1 VPEDHQA
8 TPPADEER
16 QSTEDGQARITVA
29 LAVLVAWRRRAGR
42 MRAGVVTSAAL
53 VLTLG
58 ALLVSLLPFA
68 PVAPLELF
76 GPLHSAPAMH
86 VSSTATVAATP
97 TPTPQPQPF
106 QMLDLTRYVNPFV
119 GTGAGGQDFGFGAA
133 GGNTFPGATLPFGMT
148 QFSPD
153 TASGRIRPSGYGY
166 ADSIIR
172 GFSLTHLSGAGCPI
186 FGDIPFMP
194 ATGSVANAVYG
205 AGFSHR
211 DESASPGAYSVR
223 LTNGIYVELT
233 ATLRTGFAR
242 VTFPAGLPRTLL
254 LAAGSDLRGAQAAH
268 TQIVSPTEIA
278 GSVTSGPFCSFLR
291 TTYTVYF
298 DAQVNR
304 QPASFGAWQG
314 GAWPGARTANG
325 AGSGV
330 YLQFASH
337 ADATMLLKVG
347 LSYVSA
353 ANARANLAAENPGWD
368 FDGVRAAAGATWN
381 DLLNHA
387 QATGGSAQD
396 ERTFYTALYHALL
409 APNIFSDV
417 NSQYPGF
424 DGRIHTAQGYTQ
436 YANFSSWD
444 IYRSEVPLLALIA
457 PLQASD
463 MMQSLVA
470 DGQQAGA
477 LPRWPL
483 ANSETGIMI
492 GDSPTVILAEGEAF
506 GAREFDTGAALR
518 LVIAG
523 ATHPGIG
530 AGGSVERAG
539 LSAYLRLGYVPLGAA
554 WVPVSNS
561 LEYYTDDYA
570 IACLARDLGQVDT
583 ARQFVVRAENWP
595 KIYNPAPGYM
605 QPRTA
610 GGGFAPVD
618 PTDSDIYVEGD
629 AWQYTWMVNFDA
641 GGLVAHLGGSAAA
654 QRRLDDFFRQLNA
667 GPAAPHA
674 YMGNEP
680 SLGAPWMYDF
690 MGAPQKTQATVRRVM
705 TQLYGDSPQG
715 LPGNDDLGAMSSW
728 YVWAALGMYP
738 LLPGRAGFVLG
749 SPLFPQVTLTVM
761 GRHVRLEAPG
771 AGRGAPYVGGM
782 RIDGA
787 PTTSLWLPLTRLATA
802 SEIAYDM
809 AASPDAG
816 WGRTSAD
823 APPSVTTDA
832 WLTTPDRPSKG
843 PLLGTY

>member
-1 VPEDHQA
+1 VPEEPHA

-16 QSTEDGQARITVA
+16 QSTQGGQARVTVA
-29 LAVLVAWRRRAGR
+29 LAVREAGERRAAR
-42 MRAGVVTSAAL
+42 IWAGVATSVAL
-53 VLTLG
+53 VVTLG
-58 ALLVSLLPFA
+58 ALLVSLLSLVPL
-68 PVAPLELF
+68 APLELL
-76 GPLHSAPAMH
+76 GPLHSAPATRA
-86 VSSTATVAATP
+86 VSAATAAATP
-97 TPTPQPQPF
+97 ALSLQPQPF
-106 QMLDLTRYVNPFV
+106 QMMDLTRNVNPFV
-119 GTGAGGQDFGFGAA
+119 GTDASGQDFGFGAA
-133 GGNTFPGATLPFGMT
+133 AGNTFPGATLPFGMT

-153 TASGRIRPSGYGY
+153 TAGGRIRPSGYGY
-166 ADSIIR
+166 ADSVIR

-194 ATGSVANAVYG
+194 ATGSVANAAYG

-223 LTNGIYVELT
+223 LANGIHVELT
-233 ATLRTGFAR
+233 ATLRTGLAR
-242 VTFPAGLPRTLL
+242 VTFPAGQPQTLL
-254 LAAGSDLRGAQAAH
+254 LAAGSDLRGVQAAH
-268 TQIVSPTEIA
+268 AQIVSPTEVT

-298 DAQVNR
+298 DAQVSR
-304 QPASFGAWQG
+304 RPASFGAWQG
-314 GAWPGARTANG
+314 GALPGARSANG

-330 YLQFASH
+330 YLQFASD
-337 ADATMLLKVG
+337 ADATVLLKVG

-353 ANARANLAAENPGWD
+353 ANARANLAAETSGWD

-381 DLLNHA
+381 ELLNHA

-409 APNIFSDV
+409 APNTFSDV
-417 NSQYPGF
+417 NGQYPGF
-424 DGRIHTAQGYTQ
+424 DGRIHTARRYIQ
-436 YANFSSWD
+436 YANFSGWD

-463 MMQSLVA
+463 MMHSLVA

-492 GDSPTVILAEGEAF
+492 GDSPAVILAEGEAF
-506 GAREFDTGAALR
+506 GAREFDTGAALQ
-518 LVIAG
+518 LVVVG

-583 ARQFVVRAENWP
+583 ARQFVARAENWP
-595 KIYNPAPGYM
+595 KIYNPATGYM
-605 QPRTA
+605 QPRTTV
-610 GGGFAPVD
+610 GGFAPVD

-641 GGLVAHLGGSAAA
+641 GGLVARLGGPAAA

-690 MGAPQKTQATVRRVM
+690 MGAPQKTQALVRRIM
-705 TQLYGDSPQG
+705 TQLYGDSPDG

-749 SPLFPQVTLTVM
+749 SPLFPQVTLTIE
-761 GRHVRLEAPG
+761 GRRVRLEAPG
-771 AGRGAPYVGGM
+771 AGRGAPYIRGM
-782 RIDGA
+782 RVDGVS
-787 PTTSLWLPLTRLATA
+787 TTSLWLPLTPFATA
-802 SEIAYDM
+802 SEITYDM
-809 AASPDAG
+809 ASSPDAG
-816 WGRTSAD
+816 WGRASAD

-832 WLTTPDRPSKG
+832 WLTTPARPG
-843 PLLGTY
+843 TGRLLGKT